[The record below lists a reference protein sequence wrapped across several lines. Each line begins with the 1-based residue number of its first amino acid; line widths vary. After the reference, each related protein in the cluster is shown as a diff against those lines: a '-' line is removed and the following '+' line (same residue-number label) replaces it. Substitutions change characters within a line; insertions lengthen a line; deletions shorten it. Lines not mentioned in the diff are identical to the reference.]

1 MRKTTISMTL
11 VALVLVAAGCGG
23 GGSSSSGQLSA
34 SELKSKANQIC
45 SDLNDK
51 TKNVSKSEDFDA
63 ALKATN
69 DAIKKLKA
77 LQPPASMKAKYQ
89 AFLDELDAGVPVLTK
104 LVKAVDDKNLS
115 EATKLVPQADQVDR
129 RANAAARAIGLDSC
143 AQE

>member
-77 LQPPASMKAKYQ
+77 LQPPASLSAKYQ
-89 AFLDELDAGVPVLTK
+89 AYLDSVDAGVSVLTK
-104 LVKAVDDKNLS
+104 AVKALDDNDFAKAARLAPRAAQISRKS
-115 EATKLVPQADQVDR
+115 E
-129 RANAAARAIGLDSC
+129 AAARATGLDAC
-143 AQE
+143 AKT